1 MRKTISLVLPVLVP
15 SWRFFSAV
23 QPSPRVQF
31 ALLKAHDDTPDHWQE
46 FRPRPKA
53 ISLLQMA
60 GRLLWNPQRNEAL
73 FLVSCAERIQ
83 ANPTP
88 HSIEEIRRRILL
100 GVEKMPT
107 DAAEKWMQFRLVFVQ
122 RGDLGLSQEVVFLSE
137 TYPTLGG
144 AER

>member
-31 ALLKAHDDTPDHWQE
+31 ALLKARDETPGHWQE

-53 ISLLQMA
+53 VTPLQMA
-60 GRLLWNPQRNEAL
+60 GRLLWNPEWNEAL

-83 ANPTP
+83 ANPTQ
-88 HSIEEIRRRILL
+88 HSIDEIKRRVLFD
-100 GVEKMPT
+100 VEKMSIDT
-107 DAAEKWMQFRLVFVQ
+107 AEKWMQFRLVFVQ
-122 RGDLGLSQEVVFLSE
+122 RTDVGFSQEVVFLSE
-137 TYPTLGG
+137 TYPTRDGTD
-144 AER
+144 R